1 MIDISFSSDIKKQLC
16 GADYECGD
24 CASAELAG
32 TVEFSGTLKDG
43 VLRFSTENADVGARI
58 RKNISEALSI
68 RLDTDGNGKAFQF
81 SSDGDGI
88 APIILKRIH
97 IFRDTDA
104 NPGSD
109 THLSK
114 CCLKSYV
121 RGCFLGGGSIN
132 DPKKSYHMEF
142 DTKNPAGID
151 HLKLALSILGYSAKI
166 TYRKGHYLVYVKES
180 DKIAEILGIMGAGRG
195 AMDLY
200 TVQVEKEMRN
210 SMNRRVNCETANMD
224 KAFTAAAIQVAAI
237 KRIAD
242 SGGLDAL
249 PPVLYEMAVVRL
261 ENPSDSLKELADK
274 IGIGKSGVNHRLK
287 RLIEIAEEE
296 YKL

>member
-16 GADYECGD
+16 DADYACRD
-24 CASAELAG
+24 CAIAELAG
-32 TVEFSGTLKDG
+32 IIEFSGTVKDG
-43 VLRFSTENADVGARI
+43 TLRISTENADVGTRI
-58 RKNISEALSI
+58 RSNLREALKI
-68 RLDTDGNGKAFQF
+68 RLDESDNDKSYFQF
-81 SSDGDGI
+81 SSDSGDI
-88 APIILKRIH
+88 ASSILKRIC

-109 THLSK
+109 THLSH
-114 CCLKSYV
+114 CCIKSYV

-132 DPKKSYHMEF
+132 DPNKSYHMEF

-151 HLKLALSILGYSAKI
+151 HLKFSLSMLGYSAKI

-180 DKIAEILGIMGAGRG
+180 EKIAEILSLMGAGKG

-210 SMNRRVNCETANMD
+210 SVNRRVNCETANMD
-224 KAFTAAAIQVAAI
+224 KAVTAAAVQTAAI
-237 KRIAD
+237 KRIID
-242 SGGLDAL
+242 GGGLDKL
-249 PPVLYEMAVVRL
+249 PAVLYEMAVMRM
-261 ENPSDSLKELADK
+261 ENPEDSLKELSDK

-287 RLIEIAEEE
+287 RLMEIAEE
-296 YKL
+296 YK